1 MADHREPL
9 ERFAQDRLDLS
20 GAIAAGARRLE
31 PKRQIDLAAI
41 DPGRDGMARDA
52 GPEPRES
59 LADGRAGADVSRGH
73 VLDVEGDVVHRAS
86 PFLRETQKAA
96 STV

>member
-1 MADHREPL
+1 
-9 ERFAQDRLDLS
+9 
-20 GAIAAGARRLE
+20 
-31 PKRQIDLAAI
+31 
-41 DPGRDGMARDA
+41 
-52 GPEPRES
+52 
-59 LADGRAGADVSRGH
+59 VSRGH